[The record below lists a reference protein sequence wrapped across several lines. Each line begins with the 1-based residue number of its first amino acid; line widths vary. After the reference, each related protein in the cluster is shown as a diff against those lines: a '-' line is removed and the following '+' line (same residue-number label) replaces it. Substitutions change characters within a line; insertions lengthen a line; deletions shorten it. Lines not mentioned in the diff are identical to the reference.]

1 MNAILSYYDTET
13 LMLEGKL
20 LIDKYILR
28 LPPIF
33 LKSEIKEKRGFRKL
47 QNMSYLA
54 NSRKKLPSRTTGAHN
69 YIILPP
75 FQIVKLF
82 SVTHINLEVNESRHI
97 YMSRLINIYMNI
109 DNARKSYIVKRRN
122 YKPNFD
128 TKIYERK
135 INSRCTRYFLNIGS
149 TMLRASSDQ
158 LPICYPATK

>member
-33 LKSEIKEKRGFRKL
+33 LKSEIKEKRGFRKP

-75 FQIVKLF
+75 FQIVRLF
-82 SVTHINLEVNESRHI
+82 SIAHINLEVNESRHI
-97 YMSRLINIYMNI
+97 YIY
-109 DNARKSYIVKRRN
+109 V
-122 YKPNFD
+122 
-128 TKIYERK
+128 
-135 INSRCTRYFLNIGS
+135 
-149 TMLRASSDQ
+149 
-158 LPICYPATK
+158 